1 MDRDTVTK
9 RIAKEPA
16 RPFRVEEGKGPL
28 REVGNQYYPN
38 IEDILKSKG
47 ELIKG
52 PSGENGS
59 LSRIKAEIE
68 KSKKMIE

>member
-16 RPFRVEEGKGPL
+16 RPFRNQEDSQKGPL

-38 IEDILKSKG
+38 IE
-47 ELIKG
+47 
-52 PSGENGS
+52 
-59 LSRIKAEIE
+59 
-68 KSKKMIE
+68 